1 MHLINK
7 HVKELDEADA
17 LALQVIAQHKM
28 ENPSEP
34 EATEEMG
41 MWFQ

>member
-7 HVKELDEADA
+7 HVKELDDADA
-17 LALQVIAQHKM
+17 LAMQVMAQHKM

-34 EATEEMG
+34 EAEEMG

>member
-1 MHLINK
+1 MQHINHHL
-7 HVKELDEADA
+7 KELDDADA

-34 EATEEMG
+34 DATEEMG
-41 MWFQ
+41 M